1 MNDNDNYIDCIQT
14 PSLYDCNKIFTEYN
28 ADIIV
33 YGHNHM
39 SSFIRGNEKMYINC
53 GFLGCPHRFI
63 GEAKGGIITIDDGKV
78 EFELVEKFATSFKT
92 ERSSFLEC
100 LENLIYDD
108 SVFLCVAET
117 NNKIY
122 GYCFGFDH
130 YTFYANGRVAWLEE
144 IMVNEDY
151 RKCSIGNSLMN
162 EFEKWSKSR
171 NSRLVALA
179 TRRAVAFYKSL
190 NYEESAEYFRKL
202 L

>member
-1 MNDNDNYIDCIQT
+1 MNFNLRRAI
-14 PSLYDCNKIFTEYN
+14 L
-28 ADIIV
+28 
-33 YGHNHM
+33 
-39 SSFIRGNEKMYINC
+39 
-53 GFLGCPHRFI
+53 
-63 GEAKGGIITIDDGKV
+63 DDANQL
-78 EFELVEKFATSFKT
+78 FELVEKFATSFKP
-92 ERSSFLEC
+92 ERSLFLEC
-100 LENLIYDD
+100 FQNLIYDD
-108 SVFLCVAET
+108 SVFLYVAET

-122 GYCFGFDH
+122 GYCLGFDH

-151 RKCSIGNSLMN
+151 RKCGIGNSLMN

-179 TRRAVAFYKSL
+179 TRRAAAFYKSL

>member
-1 MNDNDNYIDCIQT
+1 MNFNLRRAI
-14 PSLYDCNKIFTEYN
+14 L
-28 ADIIV
+28 
-33 YGHNHM
+33 
-39 SSFIRGNEKMYINC
+39 
-53 GFLGCPHRFI
+53 
-63 GEAKGGIITIDDGKV
+63 DDANQL
-78 EFELVEKFATSFKT
+78 FELVEKFTTSFKPK
-92 ERSSFLEC
+92 RSLFVEC
-100 LENLIYDD
+100 LQNLIYDD

-122 GYCFGFDH
+122 GYCLGFDH

-151 RKCSIGNSLMN
+151 RKCGIGNSLMN

-179 TRRAVAFYKSL
+179 TRRAAVFYKSL
-190 NYEESAEYFRKL
+190 NYEESAAYFRKL